1 MSGPPDDL
9 ILLVTK
15 HRQRAS
21 SETKQLVQ
29 CSIRRTGSC
38 ACDVCHGR
46 DRSSACGQLRGRFAA
61 PLPATP
67 RLFQFRGRRKG
78 HARAALPFLTI
89 RSSVV
94 RNHVK
99 KRLLRATNV
108 SFLVSDGEE
117 AATQKRK
124 FDENE
129 VFELATAS
137 FDIAVTPVL
146 ASTAW
151 PRGAQNDFV
160 LAAIAQNLRRLATLV
175 ARPPP
180 ALVLHNA

>member
-1 MSGPPDDL
+1 M
-9 ILLVTK
+9 
-15 HRQRAS
+15 
-21 SETKQLVQ
+21 
-29 CSIRRTGSC
+29 
-38 ACDVCHGR
+38 R
-46 DRSSACGQLRGRFAA
+46 DPARERSSARGHMQKKSAKKFHG
-61 PLPATP
+61 TP
-67 RLFQFRGRRKG
+67 PCNTKSYSNSWDRRKG

>member
-1 MSGPPDDL
+1 
-9 ILLVTK
+9 
-15 HRQRAS
+15 
-21 SETKQLVQ
+21 
-29 CSIRRTGSC
+29 
-38 ACDVCHGR
+38 
-46 DRSSACGQLRGRFAA
+46 
-61 PLPATP
+61 
-67 RLFQFRGRRKG
+67 
-78 HARAALPFLTI
+78 LTI

>member
-1 MSGPPDDL
+1 
-9 ILLVTK
+9 
-15 HRQRAS
+15 
-21 SETKQLVQ
+21 
-29 CSIRRTGSC
+29 
-38 ACDVCHGR
+38 
-46 DRSSACGQLRGRFAA
+46 
-61 PLPATP
+61 
-67 RLFQFRGRRKG
+67 
-78 HARAALPFLTI
+78 LTI

-108 SFLVSDGEE
+108 SFSDGEE

>member
-1 MSGPPDDL
+1 
-9 ILLVTK
+9 
-15 HRQRAS
+15 
-21 SETKQLVQ
+21 
-29 CSIRRTGSC
+29 
-38 ACDVCHGR
+38 
-46 DRSSACGQLRGRFAA
+46 
-61 PLPATP
+61 
-67 RLFQFRGRRKG
+67 
-78 HARAALPFLTI
+78 LTI
-89 RSSVV
+89 RSNVV

-146 ASTAW
+146 AS
-151 PRGAQNDFV
+151 PLSGSIRNYPMLQNS
-160 LAAIAQNLRRLATLV
+160 
-175 ARPPP
+175 
-180 ALVLHNA
+180 